1 MVIHTTLNFATM
13 TINQIKK
20 QIATAEKNIVKF
32 KANVDRYMTRRDNAI
47 AKANKKGIAITAGD
61 FHIDNADDQYPDV
74 NINDDKRDMYSDNFG
89 IIYPVTNNWQM
100 ALQNDYMARR
110 ESRRLARLSDELNAL
125 VASEKATA
133 DAYDKNLE
141 TVLSAK
147 MVGFRNAWFEK
158 MRNHFADRFEYVNA
172 NKNAARAI
180 YDRLDRIRRR
190 TRYNRNH
197 YWLNARIESGI
208 QSCTRIFC
216 DAAARMTRTDYMAM
230 MEKETENNWNTCV
243 HTLVDRCG
251 KFDIDKEHIETSEPV
266 VTEKGFEIVITDA
279 SNRRIYARIIW
290 CAENS
295 VLVTPHTRYIVTSK
309 NI

>member
-1 MVIHTTLNFATM
+1 M

-20 QIATAEKNIVKF
+20 QIATAEKNIAKF
-32 KANVDRYMTRRDNAI
+32 KANVDRYMARRDNAI
-47 AKANKKGIAITAGD
+47 AKANKKGIAISADD
-61 FHIDNADDQYPDV
+61 FHVDNADDQYPDV
-74 NINDDKRDMYSDNFG
+74 NINDDKRDVYTNNFAVV
-89 IIYPVTNNWQM
+89 YPITNNWSM
-100 ALQNDYMARR
+100 ALQNNYMVRR
-110 ESRRLARLSDELNAL
+110 ESRRLSRMNDELNAM
-125 VASEKATA
+125 VATEKANS

-141 TVLSAK
+141 MVLSAK
-147 MVGFRNAWFEK
+147 MVGFRNAWFNK
-158 MRNHFADRFEYVNA
+158 MRNHFADRFAYVNA
-172 NKNAARAI
+172 NKDAARAI
-180 YDRLDRIRRR
+180 YERLNRIRSR
-190 TRYNRNH
+190 TRYNHNH
-197 YWLNARIESGI
+197 YYLNMHIESGI

-230 MEKETENNWNTCV
+230 MEKETENNWNACV